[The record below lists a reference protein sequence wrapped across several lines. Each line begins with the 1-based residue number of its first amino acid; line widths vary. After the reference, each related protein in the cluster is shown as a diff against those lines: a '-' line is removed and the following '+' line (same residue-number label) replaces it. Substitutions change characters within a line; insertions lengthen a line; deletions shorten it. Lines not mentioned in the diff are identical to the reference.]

1 MMRLRERSG
10 RVGKT
15 GLRDPLDPLEVNNM
29 NRKQA
34 GVQNIRQE
42 RTEAHGLHFT
52 RNLCFPMQR

>member
-15 GLRDPLDPLEVNNM
+15 GLRDPPDPLEVKNM
-29 NRKQA
+29 DKKQR

-42 RTEAHGLHFT
+42 RTEAHGLQLSPDSLLPYAT
-52 RNLCFPMQR
+52 